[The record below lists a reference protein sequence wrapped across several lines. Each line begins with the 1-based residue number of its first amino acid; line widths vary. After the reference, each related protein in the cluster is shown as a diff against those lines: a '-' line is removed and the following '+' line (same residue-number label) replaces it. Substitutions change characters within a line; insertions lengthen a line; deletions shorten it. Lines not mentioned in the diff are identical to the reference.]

1 MKLKQYLKEQHNIT
15 YDQYRSLP
23 DIERWQIEA
32 EFNSYNATLQRK
44 KQLRENF
51 IKSGGIIRQ
60 ATPEE
65 LKEWAYRS
73 ELEKKHRETS
83 MKCGGVADNG
93 YIALHYR
100 H

>member
-1 MKLKQYLKEQHNIT
+1 MKLKQYLRDKHGMT
-15 YDQYRSLP
+15 YAQYKALP
-23 DIERWQIEA
+23 DIERWGIEGK
-32 EFNSYNATLQRK
+32 FRNYNATL
-44 KQLRENF
+44 LRHRQMQENF

-65 LKEWAYRS
+65 LEEWKYRS
-73 ELEKKHRETS
+73 DKERKHREAS
-83 MKCGGVADNG
+83 LKCGGIIDCG